1 MNARRRC
8 EPVGIAASR
17 CETDAVSGAK
27 VGDCAVALGIGGAVM
42 TSEHASAECSRPR
55 LQQKSFSGTRR
66 YPYPPEV
73 ATPVIKGVKT
83 MNS

>member
-1 MNARRRC
+1 MTARRRC

-42 TSEHASAECSRPR
+42 TSERRKRRVLEATLAAKK
-55 LQQKSFSGTRR
+55 LFR
-66 YPYPPEV
+66 YP
-73 ATPVIKGVKT
+73 
-83 MNS
+83 